1 MAVPLRLAAFAV
13 ALVAVFGL
21 AFGVGR
27 TTGDPA
33 DAGTPTDQDSPH
45 QQMSDADMTDADG
58 AGGFGDG
65 HDDRTS
71 GGNG

>member
-1 MAVPLRLAAFAV
+1 MVVPARLAAFAA

-27 TTGDPA
+27 ATGDPV
-33 DAGTPTDQDSPH
+33 DEGTPSDQDSPH
-45 QQMSDADMTDADG
+45 EQMTDADMTHVESTGD
-58 AGGFGDG
+58 FGDG
-65 HDDRTS
+65 HDDRTF

>member
-1 MAVPLRLAAFAV
+1 MAVPLRLAAFAA
-13 ALVAVFGL
+13 ALVAVFSL

-27 TTGDPA
+27 ATGDPV
-33 DAGTPTDQDSPH
+33 DEGTTSDQDSPH
-45 QQMSDADMTDADG
+45 EQMTDADMTDADG
-58 AGGFGDG
+58 AGGFGEG